1 MFPQDQPL
9 PPPQAT
15 KRRISLPGGLLIP
28 VALLVIAIAVMLVM
42 WKPWQPNIKASDRT
56 VSVTG
61 DATLTATPDE
71 YVFSPSYD
79 FTNADK
85 QAALGNLTKKSD
97 AVIAQLKSLGVAD
110 SDIKSNSSGYNNGAY
125 YLPVANNGGTYTYT
139 LDLTVT
145 IHTSATAQKVQDYL
159 VTTGPTGD
167 VSPTA
172 DFSTAKQQA
181 LQGQARDK
189 AEQDARAKADQSAKN
204 LGFKVD
210 QVKSVT
216 DGSLDN
222 GMSPQ
227 ILNGAT
233 DATAQGATPKLSVQ
247 PGQND
252 FTYSVSVVYYIH

>member
-15 KRRISLPGGLLIP
+15 KRRISLPGGLWLP

-56 VSVTG
+56 ISVTG

-71 YVFSPSYD
+71 YVFSPGYD

-85 QAALGNLTKKSD
+85 QTALGNLTKKSD
-97 AVIAQLKSLGVAD
+97 DVIAKLKGLGVAD
-110 SDIKSNSSGYNNGAY
+110 SDIKSNSSGYNTGTY
-125 YLPVANNGGTYTYT
+125 YLPVVNSGGTYTYT
-139 LDLTVT
+139 LNLTVT
-145 IHTSATAQKVQDYL
+145 IHTSALAQKVQDYL
-159 VTTGPTGD
+159 VSTGPTGD
-167 VSPTA
+167 VSPQA
-172 DFSTAKQQA
+172 NFSTAKQHA
-181 LQGQARDK
+181 LQGQARNQ
-189 AEQDARAKADQSAKN
+189 AEQDAKAKADQSAKN
-204 LGFKVD
+204 LGFKVNR
-210 QVKSVT
+210 VKSVT

-222 GMSPQ
+222 GTSPQ
-227 ILNGAT
+227 IFNGAT
-233 DATAQGATPKLSVQ
+233 DAAAGTATPKLSVQ

>member
-1 MFPQDQPL
+1 
-9 PPPQAT
+9 
-15 KRRISLPGGLLIP
+15 
-28 VALLVIAIAVMLVM
+28 MLVM
-42 WKPWQPNIKASDRT
+42 WKPWQPNIKTSDRT
-56 VSVTG
+56 ITVTG
-61 DATLTATPDE
+61 NATLTATPDE
-71 YVFSPSYD
+71 YMFSPSYD

-85 QAALGNLTKKSD
+85 QTALGNLTKKSD
-97 AVIAQLKSLGVAD
+97 EVIAKLKALGVVD
-110 SDIKSNSSGYNNGAY
+110 SDIKSNSSGYNSGTY
-125 YLPVANNGGTYTYT
+125 YLPVVNSGGAYTYT
-139 LDLTVT
+139 LSLTIT
-145 IHTSATAQKVQDYL
+145 LHDSTLAQKVQDYL

-210 QVKSVT
+210 QVKSVA

-222 GMSPQ
+222 GAGPR

-233 DATAQGATPKLSVQ
+233 DATAQGVTPKLSVQ